1 MEKYFYTENLAIGYN
16 KKTLIDNIN
25 IGIHKGNILTLIGPN
40 GSGKSTFIKSIIK
53 ELSLVSG
60 VVCIDGKQINNYS
73 NKEYA
78 KKMAV
83 ILTERIKTEMMTAFD
98 VVALGRYPYTDYFGR
113 LTKEDKEI
121 VYDALEK
128 VNALEFA
135 NQDFLSL
142 SDGQKQRV
150 MFGRAIAQKPDII
163 VLDEPTSFLDIRH
176 KVELLNILQEMVL
189 NTQLTVIMS
198 LHEIDLASKV
208 SDYIM
213 TVDANHKVDF
223 GTPDKIFTQERICKL
238 YNLTEGA
245 YDVNTGS
252 VELKK
257 NIGEPKVLV
266 LGGAGC
272 GIPYYR
278 ELSRKRIPFATGVI
292 YENDIDYPSAI
303 ALATQVVSE
312 KPFCEISDTAMDKM
326 YQLAENVE
334 YIIDAGCPVGDIN
347 MKINLLREYGKSN
360 FKLEKSIK

>member
-1 MEKYFYTENLAIGYN
+1 MENYFYTENLSIGYD
-16 KKTLIDNIN
+16 KKALIENIN
-25 IGIHKGNILTLIGPN
+25 IGIHKGHILTLIGPN
-40 GSGKSTFIKSIIK
+40 GSGKSTFIKTIIK
-53 ELSLVSG
+53 ELSLVNG
-60 VVCIDGKQINNYS
+60 VVSIDGKQINNYT

-121 VYDALEK
+121 VNDALQK

-176 KVELLNILQEMVL
+176 KIELLNILQEMVL
-189 NTQLTVIMS
+189 NTNLTVIMS

-213 TVDANHKVDF
+213 TVDANHNVDF
-223 GTPDKIFTQERICKL
+223 GTPDKIFIQERICKL
-238 YNLTEGA
+238 YNLEEGA

-257 NIGEPKVLV
+257 NIGKPQVLI
-266 LGGAGC
+266 LGGAGY

-303 ALATQVVSE
+303 ALATKVVSE
-312 KPFCEISDTAMDKM
+312 KAFCEMSTASIEKM
-326 YQLAENVE
+326 YELVDSVD
-334 YIIDAGCPVGDIN
+334 YVIDAGCPIGDIN
-347 MKINLLREYGKSN
+347 KKITLIKEYSRSK
-360 FKLEKSIK
+360 FKLEKVIK